1 MVMKKILITRKLI
14 KDSEDKASK
23 TFDPIFNSNDEL
35 YSQTKVIE
43 MSKGCDGILTSL
55 TDKMD
60 KETIDKLPDT
70 IKIISNFA
78 VGFGNIDL
86 EAAKKK
92 GIAVTNTPE
101 VLSDATA
108 EIGILL
114 ILGACRRAAEGIEAA
129 REGGWKWSAD
139 YLIGKQLT
147 GTRLGILGMG
157 RIGQKIAKIAKSLG
171 MVIHYHNRSK
181 LKDEKED
188 GAIYHDSIK
197 SLFSVSDVLSIC
209 CPATKET
216 ENMINKDT
224 VEYFPKGAIITNVA
238 RGDIIEDE
246 ALIDALNRRKIYA
259 VGLDVYKNEPNLNP
273 GYLKIKT
280 AFILPH
286 LGSATKDTRIAMANL
301 AIDNIDEF
309 FKTGK
314 CTNKV
319 N

>member
-1 MVMKKILITRKLI
+1 MKKILITRKLI
-14 KDSEDKASK
+14 KDSEDKAIK
-23 TFDPIFNSNDEL
+23 NFEAKLNSNDEL
-35 YSQTKVIE
+35 YSQSKVIE

-60 KETIDKLPDT
+60 KETIDKLPNT
-70 IKIISNFA
+70 VKIISNFA

-86 EAAKKK
+86 EAAKKR
-92 GIAVTNTPE
+92 GIVVTNTPE

-114 ILGACRRAAEGIEAA
+114 ILGACRRVSEGIQSAKDSN
-129 REGGWKWSAD
+129 WKWSAD

-157 RIGQKIAKIAKSLG
+157 RIGQKIANIARSLG
-171 MVIHYHNRSK
+171 MIIHYHNRSK
-181 LKDEKED
+181 LNEDKEQ
-188 GAIYHDSIK
+188 GAIYHDNLK

-216 ENMINKDT
+216 ENLINKET
-224 VEYFPKGAIITNVA
+224 IEYFPTGAVITNVA
-238 RGDIIEDE
+238 RGDIVDDE

-259 VGLDVYKNEPNLNP
+259 AGLDVYKGEPNLNP
-273 GYLKIKT
+273 GYLKIKSV
-280 AFILPH
+280 FVLPH
-286 LGSATKDTRIAMANL
+286 LGSATKHTRIAMANL

-309 FKTGK
+309 FKTGNSI
-314 CTNKV
+314 NKV

>member
-1 MVMKKILITRKLI
+1 LI
-14 KDSEDKASK
+14 KESEDKAVK
-23 TFDPIFNSNDEL
+23 TFKPIFNTNDEL

-43 MSKGCDGILTSL
+43 MSNGCDGILSSL

-60 KETIDKLPDT
+60 KQTIDKLPDT

-86 EAAKKK
+86 EAAKNR

-114 ILGACRRAAEGIEAA
+114 ILGACRRAAEGIQSAQ
-129 REGGWKWSAD
+129 EGGWKWSAD

-147 GTRLGILGMG
+147 GTRLGVLGMG
-157 RIGQKIAKIAKSLG
+157 RIGQKIAKIARSLG
-171 MVIHYHNRSK
+171 MIIHYHNRSK
-181 LKDEKED
+181 LSEEKEQ
-188 GAIYHDSIK
+188 GAVYHKDIK

-216 ENMINKDT
+216 ENMINKET

-238 RGDIIEDE
+238 RGDIVDDE

-273 GYLKIKT
+273 GYSKIKS

-309 FKTGK
+309 FKTGNCK
-314 CTNKV
+314 NKV